1 MELKYKI
8 NKALEGV
15 YNKIKESAEFVSLSQ
30 DEMKLR
36 VIFLGHA
43 DKAISFG
50 EHGVSAAKAVYTY
63 YKPNK
68 TFLEINLNNSPDF
81 INKTEFIEWFEAK
94 YLEGFQNLNSI

>member
-8 NKALEGV
+8 KKALEGV
-15 YNKIKESAEFVSLSQ
+15 YSEIKESDEFVSLRK

-36 VIFLGHA
+36 VIFLSCA

-50 EHGVSAAKAVYTY
+50 EHGVSGSKGIYTY

-68 TFLEINLNNSPDF
+68 TFLEINLNNAPDF
-81 INKTEFIEWFEAK
+81 INKIEFLEWFEAK